1 MSEDKPQ
8 SGQFQSVLEPKEQ
21 MVKVSKE
28 SKSLQIGLPKE
39 KSGLETRICLTPDAV
54 SVLVK
59 NGHEVIVEKGAGMRS
74 NFTDAEYQRAGAK
87 IIYSPDEAL
96 KADVVMKIDPPNDE
110 ELELMK
116 PGATL
121 ISALQFRGQE
131 KPYFEKLVSKRITA
145 LAFESVQDKAGNYP
159 IVRAMSEIAGSSSIM
174 IASEYLS
181 KGRATLLGGIDG
193 VPPTSIVILGA
204 GTVAEFAAKTA
215 LGLGAEIKVFD
226 LHLYRLQRLRYALGR
241 SIYTSIIDSTNLPK
255 ALKEADVVVAAL
267 RSEKGFTPM
276 VVTEEMVKEMKD
288 NAVIIDV
295 AIDQGGCIETSDLT
309 DHQHPIT
316 RKHGVIH
323 YAVPNIASRVGHTAS
338 YSLSNIFTPLLIKMG
353 NVGGVDEMI
362 LTNQWFLKA
371 VYAFKGNIT
380 HQYIAKKFELRFRD
394 LRLLL
399 AARI

>member
-1 MSEDKPQ
+1 MGEGISTTGKY
-8 SGQFQSVLEPKEQ
+8 QSVLEPQEQ
-21 MVKVSKE
+21 TAVVSKGA
-28 SKSLQIGLPKE
+28 KQLVIGLPKE
-39 KSGLETRICLTPDAV
+39 QSDLEKRIVLSPDAV

-59 NGHEVIVEKGAGMRS
+59 NGHELIVEKGAGAGA
-74 NFTDAEYQRAGAK
+74 NFTDAEYQKAGAK

-96 KADVVMKIDPPNDE
+96 QADIVLKIDPPTVGE
-110 ELELMK
+110 IELMK
-116 PGATL
+116 TGATL
-121 ISALQFRGQE
+121 ISALQFRGRD
-131 KPYFEKLVSKRITA
+131 KDYFDHLVRKRITA
-145 LAFESVQDKAGNYP
+145 VAFESVQDKAGNYSV
-159 IVRAMSEIAGSSSIM
+159 VRAMSEIAGSSSIM

-181 KGRATLLGGIDG
+181 RGQSTLLGGIDG
-193 VPPTSIVILGA
+193 VPPTSVVILGA
-204 GTVAEFAAKTA
+204 GTVAEFAARTA

-241 SIYTSIIDSTNLPK
+241 SFYTSIIDSQNLPK

-295 AIDQGGCIETSDLT
+295 AIDQGGCIETSEMTNHKD
-309 DHQHPIT
+309 PVYK
-316 RKHGVIH
+316 KHGVIH
-323 YAVPNIASRVGHTAS
+323 YAVPNIASRVSNTAS
-338 YSLSNIFTPLLIKMG
+338 HSLSNIFTPLLIKMG
-353 NVGGVDEMI
+353 NIGGVDEMI

-371 VYAFKGNIT
+371 VYSFKGNIT
-380 HQYIAKKFELRFRD
+380 HQYISKKFELRFRD